1 MPLKT
6 WKRLSEKTL
15 FKNPWWT
22 YKVGQFEIPGGH
34 RGEYHY
40 VHTLGASLVVP
51 LRSDNRILL
60 VRQYRYL
67 GDRVSLEF
75 PCGGVKEGSNYEQT
89 AREELAEEAGLE
101 AGVIEQIGEFNPYNG
116 VTNEVC
122 RVYLARQLRPV
133 VSRPD
138 TTEEFERI
146 TMTPAELGEKIDSGE
161 VWDGMTLAGWM
172 IARTHIK

>member
-1 MPLKT
+1 MPLKP
-6 WKRLSEKTL
+6 WKRLSEKVL

-22 YKVGQFEIPGGH
+22 YKVESFEIPGRH

-40 VHTLGASLVVP
+40 VHSLGASLVIPVGP
-51 LRSDNRILL
+51 DKRILL

-75 PCGGVKEGSNYEQT
+75 PCGGVKEGSNHELT

-101 AGVIEQIGEFNPYNG
+101 AEVIEQVGEFNPYNG
-116 VTNEVC
+116 VTDEIC
-122 RVYLARQLRPV
+122 RVYVARQLRPV

-138 TTEEFERI
+138 ATEEFEQI
-146 TMTPAELGEKIDSGE
+146 TITPAELEEKIDSGE

-172 IARTHIK
+172 IVRKHIK

>member
-1 MPLKT
+1 M
-6 WKRLSEKTL
+6 
-15 FKNPWWT
+15 
-22 YKVGQFEIPGGH
+22 
-34 RGEYHY
+34 
-40 VHTLGASLVVP
+40 
-51 LRSDNRILL
+51 
-60 VRQYRYL
+60 RQYRYL